1 MSAAHVGYVTK
12 IVSKKLIANV
22 NMIHHIRITEHLSLN
37 HTLAKIIRRKERCH

>member
-12 IVSKKLIANV
+12 IVSKKIANV
-22 NMIHHIRITEHLSLN
+22 NMIQNRITEHLSLN

>member
-22 NMIHHIRITEHLSLN
+22 NMIHIRITEHLSLN